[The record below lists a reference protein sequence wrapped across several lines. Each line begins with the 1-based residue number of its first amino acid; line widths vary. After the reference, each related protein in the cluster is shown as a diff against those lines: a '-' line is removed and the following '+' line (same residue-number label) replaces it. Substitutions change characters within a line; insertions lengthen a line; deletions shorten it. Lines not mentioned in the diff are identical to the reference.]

1 MFNTR
6 LARFDDI
13 KNIFELSN
21 DKDVRKNSLNKEY
34 IKWENHV
41 IWFKDRLL
49 NPLPFYIIED
59 NRQNFIAQV
68 RFEKENGNVFIS
80 LSILKSCRGKGL
92 GTKIIKE
99 CTKKS
104 NFKKVYA
111 LIKSSNIQSQKAF
124 IKAGYIKDDIKIIN
138 NETYNTFVYKSK

>member
-13 KNIFELSN
+13 KNVFELSN

-68 RFEKENGNVFIS
+68 RFKKKNGNVFIS

-92 GTKIIKE
+92 STKIIKE

>member
-13 KNIFELSN
+13 KNVFELSN

-80 LSILKSCRGKGL
+80 LSILKSCGEKGW
-92 GTKIIKE
+92 
-99 CTKKS
+99 
-104 NFKKVYA
+104 A
-111 LIKSSNIQSQKAF
+111 QKL
-124 IKAGYIKDDIKIIN
+124 
-138 NETYNTFVYKSK
+138 

>member
-13 KNIFELSN
+13 KNVFELSN

-124 IKAGYIKDDIKIIN
+124 IKAGYIKEIGRAH
-138 NETYNTFVYKSK
+138 V